1 MLLRIKNHT
10 RFMPFLLPPSDFT
23 PRELENYQLAGTC
36 EVQICRSSGP
46 WSIGTPNKT
55 EHSIQTAYLYAI
67 QSSKHFVYIE
77 NQFFITSTTV
87 VGTAIENNI
96 GNALVERIQRA
107 HREGTPWR
115 AMILIP
121 LEPGYPMPVDHPDAG
136 SVRLIMECQFNS
148 MCRGENS
155 IFARLRRDG
164 IDPNEYISFYSIR
177 SWARMADGTLST
189 CGIYIH
195 AKCMVVDDRVVI
207 IGSANINERSQ
218 RGDRD
223 SELACVI
230 RDTDMI
236 DSTMAGKPFKVG
248 RFAHSLRVRLMRE
261 HLGVDV
267 DAVEEEEVNMDLFNR
282 KPVESED
289 NIEPWDP
296 RKEQRQNNEDITTGA
311 RHHTRYREQAK
322 KSGKLAGQLADGAL
336 QAVGLGAQKALPD
349 IKNGVAQKAEER
361 VDGAKAYTTATQE
374 GKPTPG
380 DLVVSGHEEGKG
392 VASSVVPTL
401 EEKVL
406 GEQGATEQHDENS
419 PSVNVGRK
427 QHKNEHAPRH
437 EQNLRPPHESHGEG
451 YDDPDKGEDMD
462 NLDKT
467 RGERTTQG
475 GSGIHDTRDLAKE
488 KPSSRE
494 DGGTPDEIKHAH
506 QATEDDTKMNS
517 QEQQDSMKEK
527 EERIKS
533 DTARHHTRQSRADS
547 SVTAATR
554 VSAKEGGDDASTV
567 TSGGEKKH
575 WGNEQIA
582 NSNKATDIIRKSIA
596 SKMNAYSL
604 PTKAPVIDSKKFA
617 DPLIDSFYK
626 DMWMAAAVR
635 NTEIYRKV
643 FRCTPDDLVTTW
655 AMMKEWTAWG
665 KRHEKPIRSSPSNLG
680 RDTLSGGPG
689 GPPPPTEEDIMND
702 SKNTRSASEVQQEV
716 ADQKK
721 KAKAHLEES
730 FSEEEIEQMAAL
742 LGEATGHLVLYPTR
756 FLEGESSGQS
766 ESSFAVLIGSLT
778 LADLVYRIRLLVV
791 KGQDTTDCNLRLNTI
806 ASSFY
811 LMVYRLYLHS
821 RCISISFTLSTC
833 SISIHARLSHFLQ
846 ISFERNSNDLKSGYL
861 M

>member
-1 MLLRIKNHT
+1 
-10 RFMPFLLPPSDFT
+10 MPFLLPPSDFT
-23 PRELENYQLAGTC
+23 PRELENYQLSGTC

-67 QSSKHFVYIE
+67 SSSKHFVYIE

-87 VGTAIENNI
+87 AGTAIENNI

-107 HREGTPWR
+107 HNEGTPWR

-136 SVRLIMECQFNS
+136 SVRLIMECQFQS

-177 SWARMADGTLST
+177 SWARMADGSLST

-195 AKCMVVDDRVVI
+195 AKCMVVDDRIAI

-261 HLGVDV
+261 HLGIDV

-282 KPVESED
+282 KPVESEND
-289 NIEPWDP
+289 LEPWDP
-296 RKEQRQNNEDITTGA
+296 MSEQRQNNEDITKGA
-311 RHHTRYREQAK
+311 RHHTRYREQMK
-322 KSGKLAGQLADGAL
+322 KGGKLAGELADGAL
-336 QAVGLGAQKALPD
+336 QAVGMTADKAMPD
-349 IKNGVAQKAEER
+349 VKNGIVQKAEER
-361 VDGAKAYTTATQE
+361 VDGAKAYTTSTQE
-374 GKPTPG
+374 GKPTSG
-380 DLVVSGHEEGKG
+380 DLVVSGHQEGKG

-406 GEQGATEQHDENS
+406 AESGALNKQDFGKSAGGEREG
-419 PSVNVGRK
+419 G
-427 QHKNEHAPRH
+427 KNEFGPRH
-437 EQNLRPPHESHGEG
+437 EQNLSPPPEGRPTGLHSTNAGDTMDDLSKTIHE
-451 YDDPDKGEDMD
+451 P
-462 NLDKT
+462 
-467 RGERTTQG
+467 TTQG

-488 KPSSRE
+488 EPSSRE
-494 DGGTPDEIKHAH
+494 DAATPDEIKHAH
-506 QATEDDTKMNS
+506 QATEDDTKLNS
-517 QEQQDSMKEK
+517 QENQDEAKDL
-527 EERIKS
+527 EERVKS
-533 DTARHHTRQSRADS
+533 DTTKHTRQARADS
-547 SVTAATR
+547 NATAATR
-554 VSAKEGGDDASTV
+554 FSAKEGGDDA
-567 TSGGEKKH
+567 GAGADDKKH
-575 WGNEQIA
+575 WGNEQIS
-582 NSNKATDIIRKSIA
+582 NSNKATDVIRKSIA
-596 SKMNAYSL
+596 AKMNVYSL
-604 PTKAPVIDSKKFA
+604 PTKAPVIDAKKFA

-665 KRHEKPIRSSPSNLG
+665 KRHEKPIRTSPSSLG
-680 RDTLSGGPG
+680 RDTTSGGPG

-702 SKNTRSASEVQQEV
+702 GKRTRSPTEVQAEV

-742 LGEATGHLVLYPTR
+742 LGEATGHLVVYPTR

-766 ESSFAVLIGSLT
+766 E
-778 LADLVYRIRLLVV
+778 
-791 KGQDTTDCNLRLNTI
+791 
-806 ASSFY
+806 
-811 LMVYRLYLHS
+811 
-821 RCISISFTLSTC
+821 
-833 SISIHARLSHFLQ
+833 
-846 ISFERNSNDLKSGYL
+846 
-861 M
+861 

>member
-1 MLLRIKNHT
+1 MLLGIKNHT

-23 PRELENYQLAGTC
+23 PRELDHLQLSGTC

-67 QSSKHFVYIE
+67 QTSKHFVYIE

-177 SWARMADGTLST
+177 TWARMADGSLST

-195 AKCMVVDDRVVI
+195 AKCMVVDDRIAI

-230 RDTDMI
+230 RDTDMV

-261 HLGVDV
+261 HLGIDV

-282 KPVESED
+282 KPVINED
-289 NIEPWDP
+289 DIEPWDP
-296 RKEQRQNNEDITTGA
+296 KKEQRQNNEDITSGA
-311 RHHTRYREQAK
+311 RHHTRYREQMK
-322 KSGKLAGQLADGAL
+322 KGGKLAGQLADGAL
-336 QAVGLGAQKALPD
+336 QAVGMAADQAVPD
-349 IKNGVAQKAEER
+349 VKNDIVQKAEER
-361 VDGAKAYTTATQE
+361 VDGGKAYTTATQE

-380 DLVVSGHEEGKG
+380 DLVASGHEKGKG

-401 EEKVL
+401 EEKIL
-406 GEQGATEQHDENS
+406 AEQGALNKEPQQAAEEYKGQQTQNAF
-419 PSVNVGRK
+419 
-427 QHKNEHAPRH
+427 APRH
-437 EQNLRPPHESHGEG
+437 EQNLKPPHESHGEG
-451 YDDPDKGEDMD
+451 YDDPADGEDMD
-462 NLDKT
+462 DLTKT
-467 RGERTTQG
+467 RGEPATQG
-475 GSGIHDTRDLAKE
+475 KGGIHDTRDLAKDE
-488 KPSSRE
+488 SQVKGGS
-494 DGGTPDEIKHAH
+494 GTPDEIKHAH
-506 QATEDDTKMNS
+506 EATEDDAKPNS
-517 QEQQDSMKEK
+517 QESRDAERTK
-527 EERIKS
+527 EEQVKY
-533 DTARHHTRQSRADS
+533 DLPKATRQSRADS
-547 SVTAATR
+547 NATAATR
-554 VSAKEGGDDASTV
+554 FSAKEGADDNSTV
-567 TSGGEKKH
+567 ASDKKQ
-575 WGNEQIA
+575 WSNEQIA
-582 NSNKATDIIRKSIA
+582 NSNKATDVIRKSIA
-596 SKMNAYSL
+596 AKMNAYSL
-604 PTKAPVIDSKKFA
+604 PTKAPVVDAKKFA

-635 NTEIYRKV
+635 NTEIFRKV
-643 FRCTPDDLVTTW
+643 FRCSPDDLITTW

-665 KRHEKPIRSSPSNLG
+665 KRHEKPIRASASPLG
-680 RDTLSGGPG
+680 KETTSGGPG

-702 SKNTRSASEVQQEV
+702 GKHARSPTEAAQEV

-742 LGEATGHLVLYPTR
+742 LGELTGHLVLYPTR
-756 FLEGESSGQS
+756 FLESESSGQS
-766 ESSFAVLIGSLT
+766 KLH
-778 LADLVYRIRLLVV
+778 RLFHSCRN
-791 KGQDTTDCNLRLNTI
+791 TD
-806 ASSFY
+806 
-811 LMVYRLYLHS
+811 
-821 RCISISFTLSTC
+821 
-833 SISIHARLSHFLQ
+833 
-846 ISFERNSNDLKSGYL
+846 
-861 M
+861 